1 MHMLVYYMG
10 FVFQMEENP
19 FESFKISSSDFLNS
33 LENRTI
39 CPKCLKSRKFY
50 CYNCFVPVKGTEN
63 LIPKVKVRTFLIKD
77 FYYDDWKCIFNLY
90 TSNRVGFLILN
101 GNCCLCW
108 SLGKWNYPFIYQLKI
123 YIITLQL
130 PLKVDII
137 KHPNECDGKSTSAH
151 AAVLAPDDVRVFT
164 YPCIPDY
171 PDPSK
176 VGNSSTITY
185 SHELQNLVSD
195 TGMWFEIHRPDSSPI
210 PTPIKSVFVTC
221 CLQTIVYWKD
231 RNPGKLLSSVFCLGP
246 VSHVFSPTF
255 GQVWLIP
262 REPWN
267 VSFVIRYFKMNT
279 VMIGNKCA
287 SSQHCT
293 IQQ

>member
-1 MHMLVYYMG
+1 M
-10 FVFQMEENP
+10 
-19 FESFKISSSDFLNS
+19 
-33 LENRTI
+33 
-39 CPKCLKSRKFY
+39 
-50 CYNCFVPVKGTEN
+50 
-63 LIPKVKVRTFLIKD
+63 
-77 FYYDDWKCIFNLY
+77 
-90 TSNRVGFLILN
+90 
-101 GNCCLCW
+101 
-108 SLGKWNYPFIYQLKI
+108 
-123 YIITLQL
+123 

-176 VGNSSTITY
+176 VGNANTITY
-185 SHELQNLVSD
+185 SHELQGLASD
-195 TGMWFEIHRPDSSPI
+195 TGMWFEIHRPDSSPT
-210 PTPIKSVFVTC
+210 PTPIKSVFVKC

-231 RNPGKLLSSVFCLGP
+231 RNPGKLFSVFCLGP
-246 VSHVFSPTF
+246 VSHVFLSYLWPSLTD
-255 GQVWLIP
+255 
-262 REPWN
+262 PWRAMEC
-267 VSFVIRYFKMNT
+267 VFFIQYFTMNT